1 MTWDLST
8 SVADNA
14 NDLPPELAWF
24 LHEFHNFADAGA
36 FARNQS
42 KTQVCVCQSLHQVPL
57 TVTSTTEMYQHMGG
71 CGCVCACVPV

>member
-42 KTQVCVCQSLHQVPL
+42 KTQVCVCHC
-57 TVTSTTEMYQHMGG
+57 TKFH
-71 CGCVCACVPV
+71 